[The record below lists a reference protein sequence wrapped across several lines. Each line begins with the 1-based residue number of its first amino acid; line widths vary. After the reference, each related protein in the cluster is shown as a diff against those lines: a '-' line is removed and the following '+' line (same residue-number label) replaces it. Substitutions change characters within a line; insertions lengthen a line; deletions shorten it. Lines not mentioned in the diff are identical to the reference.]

1 MSKPCIVRLLA
12 VVPVLSVSLS
22 LSAAGRKDRTFRAG
36 EHFLERT
43 EVFTA
48 ADSGSVWRAEPGA
61 AVTISGGRRVTGW
74 RKEADGLWSAE
85 VPWATDRTH
94 SFHHIV
100 VNGERREIARTPDE
114 GYFTAP
120 TRRAPEYAG
129 VDWMSW
135 EYSHHK
141 TRVAVATGDVHPD
154 WDLSNGDVI
163 FYHLWN
169 DSHTVPTKLE
179 IDRNG
184 DPWLHFS
191 VGPRH
196 NPCNALWRLENIR
209 EIADRPGEWAVVY
222 AERRLYYRPK
232 PGEDM
237 AMAAVIVPCLDEIVR
252 IEGAKGVRFEGIRF
266 ADSRAGL
273 AAGDRNDQQA
283 AYSVGAAIVL
293 SNATD
298 CAFER
303 CAFERTDGYAIEMRE
318 GTCGTK
324 VLGCRFRD
332 LGAGGVHLSGG
343 GCGWA
348 FEALK
353 GETFHTDDLP
363 DPRTLVRDN
372 EIADCEIGPYGL
384 SYASAVGVLIR
395 YAEGTHLHH
404 CRIADGYYSAVSVGW
419 SWGYHFTGSGRNVVE
434 FNDIHMIGKG
444 VLSDMGA
451 IYMLGSQA
459 GTVVRNNV
467 IHGVDARIYG
477 GFGIYND
484 EGSSGITIENNLV
497 YDTKYAGY
505 NLHYGRDLVVRN
517 NIFAGAVNDQL
528 SFGLKENHCSF
539 GFYNNIVWWK
549 TGRLHVGSWSNT
561 ESYRFKWC
569 GNDMRP
575 TAERRHGFLSDY
587 NLYFNP
593 TKGLKDVVFGV
604 DYKTYGNGS
613 WPSHKG
619 EMDFGQWQSKLGN
632 DIHSVWADPL
642 FVDAERKDFRL
653 KPDSPAYR
661 LGFRPVDFSAVGP
674 RRR

>member
-12 VVPVLSVSLS
+12 AVPTLFLSLS
-22 LSAAGRKDRTFRAG
+22 LSAAGHKDRTFKAG
-36 EHFLERT
+36 EYCLERT

-48 ADSGSVWRAEPGA
+48 ADSGSVWKAEPGA
-61 AVTISGGRRVTGW
+61 EVTISGGRRVTGW

-434 FNDIHMIGKG
+434 FNDIHTVGKG

-459 GTVVRNNV
+459 GTVIRNNV
-467 IHGVDARIYG
+467 IHDVDARIYG
-477 GFGIYND
+477 GNGIYND
-484 EGSSGITIENNLV
+484 EGSSGVLIENNVV
-497 YDTKYAGY
+497 YDTKYALY
-505 NLHYGRDLVVRN
+505 TLHYGRDIVIRN
-517 NIFAGAVNDQL
+517 NIFAESRNIQIERAL
-528 SFGLKENHCSF
+528 RENHVSF
-539 GFYNNIVWWK
+539 AFYNNIVFWRQ
-549 TGRLHVGSWSNT
+549 GRL
-561 ESYRFKWC
+561 FKGTWNDNRPFDFHWC
-569 GNDMRP
+569 GNPSRKDRQN
-575 TAERRHGFLSDY
+575 TQTILCDW

-593 TKGLKDVVFGV
+593 TLAEGDVVFG
-604 DYKTYGNGS
+604 DTAAFF
-613 WPSHKG
+613 
-619 EMDFGQWQSKLGN
+619 EAGQWKNENHECKLPAWREKYGK
-632 DIHSVWADPL
+632 DRHSLYADPL
-642 FVDAERKDFRL
+642 FVDAEKRDFRL